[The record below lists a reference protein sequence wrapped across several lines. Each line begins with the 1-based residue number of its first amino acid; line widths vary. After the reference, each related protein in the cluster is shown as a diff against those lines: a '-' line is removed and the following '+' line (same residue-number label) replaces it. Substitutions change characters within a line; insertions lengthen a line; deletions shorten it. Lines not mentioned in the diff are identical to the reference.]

1 MGMLGLH
8 GGNISKYPREVI
20 MSRQKADEP
29 VLLIFRRSPQQ
40 AVSCPPRPPWKID
53 PSLWVCTTSYYLL
66 WQNPKDIG
74 QIRDNWG
81 ENLLAAWNKTDC
93 GILLFFDKGRL
104 QRPHI
109 GSIMAEN
116 KLLTATYDVLLP
128 MMFCQYQANCLY
140 PKKNTIFHPPAA
152 TPPPLFFITQ
162 IVWHFIVF
170 TKHSTCLCVSLLRDV
185 EKFDQA
191 ALLCCV
197 CLKH

>member
-1 MGMLGLH
+1 M
-8 GGNISKYPREVI
+8 PP
-20 MSRQKADEP
+20 SR
-29 VLLIFRRSPQQ
+29 
-40 AVSCPPRPPWKID
+40 PPRKID

-66 WQNPKDIG
+66 WQNSKDIG
-74 QIRDNWG
+74 QIWDNWG
-81 ENLLAAWNKTDC
+81 ENILAAWKKTDC

-152 TPPPLFFITQ
+152 TPPPLSSSPRLFGILLYSRSIQLVYVCPCFETL
-162 IVWHFIVF
+162 
-170 TKHSTCLCVSLLRDV
+170 KSLIR
-185 EKFDQA
+185 Q
-191 ALLCCV
+191 LCCV
-197 CLKH
+197 VCV